1 VKKNK
6 LYIKAKKIILGGN
19 MLLSKNPDVILPDYW
34 PSYFYKTNKTHVWG
48 DDKKKYLDMMCY
60 VGQNTLGY
68 NNSSVDK
75 EVIKKIKLGNMSTLN
90 STEEVE
96 LAEELLKTHKWAGM
110 AKFARSGGEA
120 NALAVRIARAS
131 SKKDHI
137 AICGYHGWHDW
148 YLSVNLKNKN
158 NLNQHLIPGLEP
170 LGVPKY
176 LKNTVHPFSYG
187 NIHQLYSIIK
197 KFDLAAVKMEVGR
210 STLPN
215 IEFLNEVRELTN
227 KKKIILIFD
236 ECTSGFRRTK
246 GGLHLATNINPDIA
260 MFGKALGNGF
270 AITAVIG
277 KTNFMEGAKKSFISS
292 TFWTERVGF
301 VAGLKTLKTMQKLK
315 SWEQLIKSGKY
326 MNEQWSKLSQKY
338 DLPIR
343 ISGIESITQFTFE
356 KNHNLYKTFVTQE
369 LLKKNIL
376 GSSLI
381 FLNIHHTKKV
391 IDSYIKELDKIFYK
405 IKEFEESKFKKKLLI
420 GQISKNT
427 FKRLTD

>member
-1 VKKNK
+1 
-6 LYIKAKKIILGGN
+6 

-34 PSYFYKTNKTHVWG
+34 PSYFYKTDKTHVWT

-68 NNSSVDK
+68 NNPNVDK
-75 EVIKKIKLGNMSTLN
+75 EVIRKIKLGNMSTLN
-90 STEEVE
+90 STEEVQ
-96 LAEELLKTHKWAGM
+96 LAEELLNIHKWAGM

-120 NALAVRIARAS
+120 NALAIRVARAA
-131 SKKDHI
+131 SKKDHV

-158 NLNQHLIPGLEP
+158 NLNAHLLPGLEP
-170 LGVPKY
+170 LGVPKI

-187 NIHQLYSIIK
+187 NINQLYDIIK

-215 IEFLNEVRELTN
+215 VDFINEVRELTA

-246 GGLHLATNINPDIA
+246 GGLHLSIKVNPDIA

-270 AITAVIG
+270 GITAVIG
-277 KTNFMEGAKKSFISS
+277 KTKFMERAKKSFISS
-292 TFWTERVGF
+292 TFWTERIGF
-301 VAGLKTLKTMQKLK
+301 VAGINTLKTMQKIN
-315 SWEQLIKSGKY
+315 SWEKLIKSGKY
-326 MNEQWSKLSQKY
+326 INSQWIKLSKKY
-338 DLPIR
+338 ELPLR
-343 ISGIESITQFTFE
+343 VSGIESITQFTFE
-356 KNHNLYKTFVTQE
+356 RNHNLYKTFITQE
-369 LLKKNIL
+369 LLKKKIL

-381 FLNIHHTKKV
+381 FLNIYHTKKI
-391 IDSYIKELDKIFYK
+391 IDDYIKELDKIFCK
-405 IKEFEESKFKKKLLI
+405 IKEYEDGKFKGNFLM
-420 GQISKNT
+420 GSISKNT

>member
-1 VKKNK
+1 
-6 LYIKAKKIILGGN
+6 
-19 MLLSKNPDVILPDYW
+19 MLLSKNPDSILPDYW
-34 PSYFYKTNKTHVWG
+34 PSYFYKTDKTHVWT

-68 NNSSVDK
+68 NNPNVDK

-90 STEEVE
+90 STEEVQ
-96 LAEELLKTHKWAGM
+96 LAEELLNIHKWAGM

-120 NALAVRIARAS
+120 NALAIRVARAA
-131 SKKDHI
+131 SKKDHV

-158 NLNQHLIPGLEP
+158 NLNAHLLPGLEP
-170 LGVPKY
+170 LGVPKI

-187 NIHQLYSIIK
+187 NINQLYDIIK

-215 IEFLNEVRELTN
+215 VDFINEVRELTD

-246 GGLHLATNINPDIA
+246 GGLHLSIKVNPDIA

-270 AITAVIG
+270 GITAVIG
-277 KTNFMEGAKKSFISS
+277 KTKFMERAKKSFISS
-292 TFWTERVGF
+292 TFWTERIGF
-301 VAGLKTLKTMQKLK
+301 VAGINTLKTMQKFK
-315 SWEQLIKSGKY
+315 SWEKLIKSGKY
-326 MNEQWSKLSQKY
+326 INSQWIKLSKKY
-338 DLPIR
+338 ELPLR
-343 ISGIESITQFTFE
+343 VSGIESITQFTFE
-356 KNHNLYKTFVTQE
+356 RNHNLYKTFITQE
-369 LLKKNIL
+369 LLKKKIL

-381 FLNIHHTKKV
+381 FLNIYHTKKI
-391 IDSYIKELDKIFYK
+391 IDDYIKELDKIFCK
-405 IKEFEESKFKKKLLI
+405 IKEYEDRKFKGNLLI
-420 GQISKNT
+420 GSISKKT